1 MVLVP
6 GVPDSAVVLVI
17 VITVWILVSRFI
29 TRR

>member
-1 MVLVP
+1 VLVP

>member
-1 MVLVP
+1 MLVP